1 MAAVAS
7 QPIARTQTAS
17 TGVLSGAKKFTSSF
31 LFRRLLRAAFTI
43 FFVITLIFFLVRLL
57 PGNPIQV
64 YINQQMTQYG
74 YSYDQARN
82 MAQSLFSIDTD
93 KPMFLQYLDYLK
105 NLSQG
110 NLGMSVSSPGT
121 TVSSIIASRIW
132 WTVFSVGSGLLIA
145 FTLGVTLGML
155 MAYKRGS
162 WIDSALSSFASLAT
176 SIPNYL
182 VAILILTIFGVWL
195 EVLPFVPM
203 RGSISSG
210 QQIEFSW
217 TFLLD
222 ALYHAWLLI
231 FVYVL
236 TSIGGWMLTMKSTT
250 VAALEEDFVT
260 AARARG
266 IPEWRVAIFYVGRN
280 AILPLFTS
288 LATAIGAV
296 VGGSL
301 LMEPIFQYKGLGSE
315 LFRSIQQR
323 DYSVLQGIFL
333 VITISVIVANLI
345 ADLLYSRLDPR
356 IRAQGK

>member
-1 MAAVAS
+1 MAAIAS
-7 QPIARTQTAS
+7 EPVVTTRTTSRSA
-17 TGVLSGAKKFTSSF
+17 LSGVKKVTSSF

-64 YINQQMTQYG
+64 YINQQMTEYG
-74 YSYDQARN
+74 YSYEQAQN
-82 MAQSLFSIDTD
+82 MAQSLFSIDTN
-93 KPMFLQYLDYLK
+93 KPMFMQYLDYLQ
-105 NLSQG
+105 NLAHG
-110 NLGMSVSSPGT
+110 NLGMSITSPGS
-121 TVSSIIASRIW
+121 TVTSIIASRIW
-132 WTVFSVGSGLLIA
+132 WTIFSVGSGLMIA
-145 FTLGVTLGML
+145 FALGVSLGML
-155 MAYKRGS
+155 MAYKRGT
-162 WIDSALSSFASLAT
+162 WIDSALSSFGSLAT

-182 VAILILTIFGVWL
+182 VAILILTVFGVWL

-210 QQIEFSW
+210 QKIEFSW
-217 TFLLD
+217 AFFTD
-222 ALYHAWLLI
+222 ALYHAWLPI

-266 IPEWRVAIFYVGRN
+266 VPEWRVAIFYVGRN

-315 LFRSIQQR
+315 LYRSIQQR

-333 VITISVIVANLI
+333 VITISVIFANLI

-356 IRAQGK
+356 IRSEGK